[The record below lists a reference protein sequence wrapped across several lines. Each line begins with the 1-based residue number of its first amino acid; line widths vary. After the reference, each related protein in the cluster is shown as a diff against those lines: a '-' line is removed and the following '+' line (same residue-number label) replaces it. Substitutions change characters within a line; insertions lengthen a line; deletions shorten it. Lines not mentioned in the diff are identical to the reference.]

1 MSLFRT
7 TFRKIQMKK
16 NYEHFQIFQL
26 IAPLIPNKS
35 RSININKK
43 LPYVRKTGK
52 PYYFSLN
59 AINLFSLEEQFKVK
73 AKWTNLDTCPVR
85 IYTQCP

>member
-43 LPYVRKTGK
+43 LPYVRYLSGTHL
-52 PYYFSLN
+52 Y
-59 AINLFSLEEQFKVK
+59 AIPLKKHN
-73 AKWTNLDTCPVR
+73 
-85 IYTQCP
+85 